1 MIWKL
6 VLIGFIVI
14 IPVLLFKFKIKIN
27 FKSFLSKGFRPKRSG
42 FGVFCFTAAQG
53 GGKTTS
59 LVAYLLDNK
68 DKIYVFSNIHSVS
81 IDELGIT
88 YFKGFSELNA
98 IKDRLDNGDKELW
111 SKIGSKQVV
120 FVYDEL
126 FQELMRGTKLSKD
139 ILDFLSQ
146 MRKRKFIFLTTCQ
159 YWSELPLSYRKFV
172 RYQID
177 TKMIPLIF
185 SGLLIQRYRD
195 GENMKWDDSEQDFVA
210 PLVKTCVEHTRLS
223 VVRSFDTYEKIKS

>member
-1 MIWKL
+1 MSI
-6 VLIGFIVI
+6 
-14 IPVLLFKFKIKIN
+14 
-27 FKSFLSKGFRPKRSG
+27 RY
-42 FGVFCFTAAQG
+42 FT
-53 GGKTTS
+53 
-59 LVAYLLDNK
+59 
-68 DKIYVFSNIHSVS
+68 
-81 IDELGIT
+81 
-88 YFKGFSELNA
+88 GFSELNEYKTMLDTN
-98 IKDRLDNGDKELW
+98 KDNILSE
-111 SKIGSKQVV
+111 IGSKQVV

-126 FQELMRGTKLSKD
+126 FQELMRGSKLNKD

-146 MRKRKFIFLTTCQ
+146 MRKRKIIFLTTCQ

-210 PLVKTCVEHTRLS
+210 PLVKTCVEHTRVI
-223 VVRSFDTYEKIKS
+223 VVNCFDTYEKIKS